1 MCGLLRFPAGTITTD
16 QHPASAYDWAI
27 AIDGKGNMLTL
38 TVAAGQSV
46 KLGQAIQHGKKTV
59 YVWAIDGDKFQVSCD
74 VPRDVSMLHK
84 YDEIRRS
91 RKDGGALLHNDV
103 GPLLSGEGVY

>member
-1 MCGLLRFPAGTITTD
+1 
-16 QHPASAYDWAI
+16 
-27 AIDGKGNMLTL
+27 MLTL

-74 VPRDVSMLHK
+74 APRDVSMLHK
-84 YDEIRRS
+84 YAEIRSS
-91 RKDGGALLHNDV
+91 RRAGKPSLYDDV
-103 GPLLSGEGVY
+103 GLN